1 MTFVA
6 QLRHIEDEQARRRL
20 HKFVQVYWS
29 ITEPDLAF
37 KDNWHIRDI
46 CEHLEAVTLGEI
58 KNLLINVPPGT
69 SKSTIV
75 SVMWPAWEWAT
86 RIGHR
91 YFGASYSDTLSIRDA
106 TFCRNIISSE
116 RYKRAYPQVKLSK
129 SQDQKTNYALE
140 GGGWRLATTVG
151 GRGTG
156 MHPTRKIVDDPHNV
170 KQAQSDAE
178 RLVALNW
185 FDQTLSSRGMI
196 LDAAT
201 VVVMQRLHERDVSGH
216 IEKSEMYKKDWDH
229 LLIPMKHELKRVLP
243 TTKLGYKDPRTK
255 EGELLWPEVFTPAKV
270 ATLAAALGN
279 YGTSGQL
286 QQRPAPEGSG
296 VIAVDKF
303 TLWPGK
309 TPALEFILQSY
320 DTAFTENT
328 ANDPSAC
335 LVLGVFSYQKKQR
348 VIVLDA
354 WAEHMEYP
362 EARQRIMDDWKVL
375 YGEKD
380 AGTRPRRADH
390 LLIENKGSGIS
401 VIQDLNHAGI
411 PAVEYNPGRASKL
424 QRAHL
429 VAPLI
434 DSGILFIPESQVK
447 PGSAMTWARP
457 FIKQCRAFPNGEND
471 DMVDCLTQGLRYLRD
486 AGYIDTPVY
495 EEPPPEDAV
504 YRGQKTATY
513 G

>member
-1 MTFVA
+1 
-6 QLRHIEDEQARRRL
+6 
-20 HKFVQVYWS
+20 
-29 ITEPDLAF
+29 
-37 KDNWHIRDI
+37 
-46 CEHLEAVTLGEI
+46 
-58 KNLLINVPPGT
+58 
-69 SKSTIV
+69 
-75 SVMWPAWEWAT
+75 
-86 RIGHR
+86 
-91 YFGASYSDTLSIRDA
+91 
-106 TFCRNIISSE
+106 
-116 RYKRAYPQVKLSK
+116 
-129 SQDQKTNYALE
+129 
-140 GGGWRLATTVG
+140 
-151 GRGTG
+151 